1 MKRRIDMKGDRVQI
15 TSAML
20 HTQADEV
27 LPVYGPAKLQNGQ
40 LKESYDGSYEFQRLG
55 GVKAGTTGTIQG
67 PPLKIHRTQLMHL
80 QQVAGTAALG
90 GSNDYVN
97 MFPVM
102 LDYYQQVGWFP
113 VDHIRIVSGDVL
125 R

>member
-1 MKRRIDMKGDRVQI
+1 MKGDRVQI

-55 GVKAGTTGTIQG
+55 GVKAGTTGVIQG
-67 PPLKIHRTQLMHL
+67 PPLKIHRTQLAHL
-80 QQVAGTAALG
+80 QQVQSTVALG
-90 GSNDYVN
+90 GTNDYVN

-113 VDHIRIVSGDVL
+113 VDHIKIVSGDVL

>member
-1 MKRRIDMKGDRVQI
+1 MKGDRVQI

-27 LPVYGPAKLQNGQ
+27 LPVYGPTKLQNGQ
-40 LKESYDGSYEFQRLG
+40 LKESYDGSIEFQRLG
-55 GVKAGTTGTIQG
+55 GVKAGATGTIQG
-67 PPLKIHRTQLMHL
+67 TPLKIHKTQLMYL
-80 QQVAGTAALG
+80 QNVPATAALG
-90 GSNDYVN
+90 GTNDYVN
-97 MFPVM
+97 MFPVF
-102 LDYYQQVGWFP
+102 LDHYQQVGWFP

>member
-1 MKRRIDMKGDRVQI
+1 MKRRVDMKGDRVTI
-15 TSAML
+15 SSAVL

-27 LPVYGPAKLQNGQ
+27 LPVYSPAKLGNGQ
-40 LKESYDGSYEFQRLG
+40 LKESYDGSYEFAKMG

-80 QQVAGTAALG
+80 QNTPATAALG
-90 GSNDYVN
+90 GTNDFVS
-97 MFPVM
+97 MFPIF
-102 LDYYQQVGWFP
+102 LDYYQQIGWFP
-113 VDHIRIVSGDVL
+113 SDHIRIVSGDVL

>member
-15 TSAML
+15 KSGLMINT
-20 HTQADEV
+20 ADEV
-27 LPVYGPAKLQNGQ
+27 LPVYSPSKLGNGQ

-55 GVKAGTTGTIQG
+55 GVKSGTTGTIQG
-67 PPLKIHRTQLMHL
+67 PPLKIHRSQLLHL
-80 QQVAGTAALG
+80 QNVPATAALG
-90 GSNDYVN
+90 GTNDFVN
-97 MFPVM
+97 MFPVF

-113 VDHIRIVSGDVL
+113 SEHIKIVSGDVL